1 MTLKSKLDFR
11 YLETMAAGDPQTMK
25 NLLEALLVELR
36 DNLPRAGQLLQAK
49 DWVGLERFCHHF
61 KSTLSF
67 SGHAALVKANEN
79 LWKIAKQQ
87 GKSSADAHAL
97 LTQMEQYANSVTQEV
112 NRLLK
117 NR

>member
-11 YLETMAAGDPQTMK
+11 YLETMAAGDPKTIK
-25 NLLEALLVELR
+25 TLLEGLRSELR
-36 DNLPRAGQLLQAK
+36 DDLPRARLLLQAK
-49 DWVGLERFCHHF
+49 DWAGLERFCHHF

-67 SGHAALVKANEN
+67 SGHAALVAANES

-87 GKSSADAHAL
+87 GKSSTDTDAL
-97 LTQMEQYANSVTQEV
+97 LKKMEQYANLVTQEV

-117 NR
+117 NS